1 MRICLLLVAIILAFP
16 TIGEAQVRTP
26 QLYIAL
32 GDSLAAG
39 QTPYK
44 EIDTGYTDLIAL
56 RLKQEGQLSFYTK
69 QLAFPGYTIDDVLER
84 VQSEEVKELLSSAT
98 LITISAG
105 ANDLLSLVKVNPNAG
120 TLSYSQLSVDFSLNN
135 VRKKM
140 KVMLEELE
148 SLAPRA
154 DVYVMGYYFAF
165 PYVHDTQKQGTMAQ
179 LELLNAI
186 LQQEAQRA
194 GATFVS
200 VYEEFGLDARTLI
213 SNPTDVH
220 PNMEGYR
227 VMANAFLKEY
237 IGSDVWAISSEELPT
252 PNPVTFEE
260 LLKKQAEVTSKPK
273 EISKEQ
279 KDILKKYVLRF
290 GYERKLIKQA
300 SEGQFV

>member
-1 MRICLLLVAIILAFP
+1 MRIGLLLVAIFLAFP
-16 TIGEAQVRTP
+16 TISEAQVRTP

-69 QLAFPGYTIDDVLER
+69 QLAFPGFTIDDVLER
-84 VQSEEVKELLSSAT
+84 VQSEEVRELLSSAT

-105 ANDLLSLVKVNPNAG
+105 ANDLLSLVEVNPNAG

-140 KVMLEELE
+140 KVLLEELE
-148 SLAPRA
+148 SRAPYA
-154 DVYVMGYYFAF
+154 AVYVMGYYFAF

-227 VMANAFLKEY
+227 VMANAFLREY
-237 IGSDVWAISSEELPT
+237 IGSDAWAISSAELPT

-273 EISKEQ
+273 EISKER
-279 KDILKKYVLRF
+279 KDVLEKYVLRF
-290 GYERKLIKQA
+290 GYERKLIEKA